1 MAATDVQP
9 TRMEAAKAA
18 ARDFVQRQ
26 PTSVQIGVVAFSDSA
41 FSVQTPTDNPDAI
54 LAAINRL
61 APQRGTSIAQGLVAS
76 LNSIAVAAGQAGQAP
91 NLYSNLPPTPAPTPT
106 PVPKG
111 VYTSAVII
119 LLSDGENNENP
130 DPLVPAQ
137 LAAARG
143 VRIYTVGIGS
153 PAGTTLHING
163 FTVHT
168 QLDELT
174 LKQISQATGGTY
186 YNAQSEQDLRTI
198 YENLDRELVVKPEKT
213 EVTSLFAGASIFLF
227 LIGGALS
234 LLWFSRMP

>member
-1 MAATDVQP
+1 M
-9 TRMEAAKAA
+9 
-18 ARDFVQRQ
+18 
-26 PTSVQIGVVAFSDSA
+26 
-41 FSVQTPTDNPDAI
+41 
-54 LAAINRL
+54 
-61 APQRGTSIAQGLVAS
+61 
-76 LNSIAVAAGQAGQAP
+76 
-91 NLYSNLPPTPAPTPT
+91 
-106 PVPKG
+106 
-111 VYTSAVII
+111 YTSAVII

-137 LAAARG
+137 LAATRG

-174 LKQISQATGGTY
+174 LKQISQVTGGTY
-186 YNAQSEQDLRTI
+186 YSAQSEEDLRTI
-198 YENLDRELVVKPEKT
+198 YENLDRELVAKPEKT
-213 EVTSLFAGASIFLF
+213 EVTSLFAGASIFLL

>member
-1 MAATDVQP
+1 
-9 TRMEAAKAA
+9 
-18 ARDFVQRQ
+18 
-26 PTSVQIGVVAFSDSA
+26 
-41 FSVQTPTDNPDAI
+41 
-54 LAAINRL
+54 
-61 APQRGTSIAQGLVAS
+61 
-76 LNSIAVAAGQAGQAP
+76 
-91 NLYSNLPPTPAPTPT
+91 
-106 PVPKG
+106 

-174 LKQISQATGGTY
+174 LKQISQVTGGTY
-186 YNAQSEQDLRTI
+186 YNAESEQDLRTI